1 MMNKTITFLIL
12 FFLCLLTVSAQ
23 NNNKYIIKGTLPD
36 GSNSGAY
43 VYLSK
48 TDPNSGLSMRMTPMD
63 SIRIVDNYFEM
74 KGIVNEKPSFYA
86 LNVADKTAT
95 LILEPGTLEVI
106 FPQNNLMLPYIK
118 GTVTNDLLYNKIL
131 APTEKFKLSADSI
144 VALKIE
150 EKLTPEEE
158 QDLFMSLQ
166 NESKA
171 LMNGYIEFIKP
182 NIDNP
187 AGESILLSIGSILP
201 EDMLSDIIPQLTEET
216 KEKFDSKRA
225 EAAKRMSQ
233 MQGGDNA
240 PEAVKVGK
248 PYVDFISRNTEGNIV
263 TFSEIAKGKKLILID
278 FWASW
283 CAPCIEEMPKV
294 VEMHEKYEKDGLM
307 IVGISLDPNET
318 AWKKAIERLN
328 MNWIQ
333 LIDSENNIIRDTY
346 GVQMIPYT
354 ILIDSSGIIR
364 ERNLRGVE
372 LEKAVDKLL
381 KE

>member
-1 MMNKTITFLIL
+1 MNKTITFLIL